1 MGMGLITVLVV
12 PGGHVEP
19 LRTSAEE
26 GEDIRYDEEEED
38 EDDRHCEEE
47 VNEMDCEN
55 VMDTFCKEQALSPKE
70 RALSRLIYHYFSKI
84 IM

>member
-12 PGGHVEP
+12 PGGHVES

-38 EDDRHCEEE
+38 EDDQHRHGY
-47 VNEMDCEN
+47 VMYQDVGQLRDVYQVVQGGIEN
-55 VMDTFCKEQALSPKE
+55 PKLE
-70 RALSRLIYHYFSKI
+70 YQLQIQGLHNAG
-84 IM
+84 

>member
-38 EDDRHCEEE
+38 EDATNTCMDMSCTRTSASCEMCTRPCR
-47 VNEMDCEN
+47 VG
-55 VMDTFCKEQALSPKE
+55 L
-70 RALSRLIYHYFSKI
+70 RI
-84 IM
+84 

>member
-38 EDDRHCEEE
+38 EDDQHLHGYVMYQDVGQLRD
-47 VNEMDCEN
+47 VYQAVQGGIEN
-55 VMDTFCKEQALSPKE
+55 PKLE
-70 RALSRLIYHYFSKI
+70 YICAAWQHFLL
-84 IM
+84 